1 MAMLGE
7 MPMAEVRR
15 KLWRIKTRGK
25 CGVSLHDATDL
36 RLSCHPPCW
45 SGPRDYDDTVAD
57 PEVLVEIKELGLVSH
72 RRDESIPFP

>member
-36 RLSCHPPCW
+36 RLSCHL
-45 SGPRDYDDTVAD
+45 T
-57 PEVLVEIKELGLVSH
+57 VLVRTTGL
-72 RRDESIPFP
+72 R